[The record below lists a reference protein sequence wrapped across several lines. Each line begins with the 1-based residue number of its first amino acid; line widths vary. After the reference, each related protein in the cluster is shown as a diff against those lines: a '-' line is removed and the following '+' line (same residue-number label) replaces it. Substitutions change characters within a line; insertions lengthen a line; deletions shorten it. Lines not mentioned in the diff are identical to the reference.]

1 MKGYWIA
8 RVDVNDP
15 EGYGEYA
22 KIATEAVEEF
32 GGRFLARGGK
42 FLSKE
47 GTNRQRNVIVE
58 FPSLERANSCYN
70 SATYKR
76 ALALAHK
83 SAEREFIILEGA

>member
-15 EGYGEYA
+15 EGYSEYA
-22 KIATEAVEEF
+22 KIATQAVEEF
-32 GGRFLARGGK
+32 GGKFLARGGK
-42 FLSKE
+42 CLSKE

-58 FPSLERANSCYN
+58 FPSLESANNCYN
-70 SATYKR
+70 SPTYKR

-83 SAEREFIILEGA
+83 SAKREFIILEGA